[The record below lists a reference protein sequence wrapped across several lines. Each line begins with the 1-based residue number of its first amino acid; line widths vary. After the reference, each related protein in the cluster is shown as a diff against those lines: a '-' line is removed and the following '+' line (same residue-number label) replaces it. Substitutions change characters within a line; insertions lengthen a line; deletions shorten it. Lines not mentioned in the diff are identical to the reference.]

1 MALTDNPR
9 SVSLLAILLAA
20 IIGYI
25 GWSGDVLNLVGMN
38 GLKTRAERVS
48 ALQDTSGTV
57 EASIDSAKRELAR
70 GSVEDIRKRVEEYRS
85 TLTVLRQFVPEQ
97 NEVPNLLDDIS
108 TRAKIRGVN
117 LSGVVPQPIQP
128 GPNPF
133 DTHSYEMSVVGR
145 YDQIGQFLSDIAGL
159 RRIIVPV
166 DVGLASAEATK
177 ARALGDTTRA
187 MLEAKFKVRTYVKS
201 NGSTGEA
208 TQ

>member
-1 MALTDNPR
+1 
-9 SVSLLAILLAA
+9 
-20 IIGYI
+20 
-25 GWSGDVLNLVGMN
+25 VLNLVGMD
-38 GLKTRAERVS
+38 GLKGRAARVS
-48 ALQDTSGTV
+48 ARQDTLTTV

-128 GPNPF
+128 GPSPF

-159 RRIIVPV
+159 RRIIVPEA
-166 DVGLASAEATK
+166 VGLASAEATK

-187 MLEAKFKVRTYVKS
+187 MLEAKFKVRTFVKS
-201 NGSTGEA
+201 PAAGEA

>member
-9 SVSLLAILLAA
+9 SVSLLAVLLAA
-20 IIGYI
+20 IVGYI
-25 GWSGDVLNLVGMN
+25 GWSGDVLTLVGMD
-38 GLKTRAERVS
+38 GLKTRSERVA
-48 ALQDTSGTV
+48 ALKDTLTTV
-57 EASIDSAKRELAR
+57 EAAIDSAKRELAR

-201 NGSTGEA
+201 NGSISEA

>member
-9 SVSLLAILLAA
+9 SISLLAVLLAA
-20 IIGYI
+20 VVGYI
-25 GWSGDVLNLVGMN
+25 GWSGDALNLVGLD
-38 GLKTRAERVS
+38 GLKGRADRAAAVR
-48 ALQDTSGTV
+48 DTLATV

-70 GSVEDIRKRVEEYRS
+70 GSVEDIRKRVEEYRT

-187 MLEAKFKVRTYVKS
+187 MLEAKFKVRTFVKS
-201 NGSTGEA
+201 SSSGEA